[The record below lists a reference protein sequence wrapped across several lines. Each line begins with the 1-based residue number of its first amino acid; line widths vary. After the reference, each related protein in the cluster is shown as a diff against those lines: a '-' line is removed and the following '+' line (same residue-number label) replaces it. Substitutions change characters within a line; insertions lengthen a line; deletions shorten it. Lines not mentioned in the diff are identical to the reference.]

1 MSYNKLY
8 KGAKKIKSV
17 YDFGKKILTASE
29 IQQYF
34 IIDDYIKLTELIN
47 RLVNEGILCVVKA
60 SGLNGMNPPLYNKY
74 RVADKKEDLDSI
86 LNEINYNFPIEF
98 QREYYLNNIK
108 KYMLDKVY
116 LEKLILFYREKKES
130 LLIPMSINERSFAIW
145 GEEKFLKDGRGQS
158 ILKNIGISIDT
169 LNIYRTPEPFVYFS
183 SNKSNNQAVLI
194 IENKDTW
201 YTMRKLMLEGK
212 NTFLGEKID
221 TIIYGAGKNIEKSL
235 EEYKYTVEKYLL
247 NPAKVYYFGDL
258 DYEGIAIYERV
269 NKKYKD
275 KLNIQLYEAGY
286 QAMIILSRK
295 MQLSKCSE
303 KQNKNMGEVFLSDM
317 EPYRSEILSILNS
330 GFYIPQEIV
339 NYMVLKEDN
348 SYV

>member
-1 MSYNKLY
+1 M
-8 KGAKKIKSV
+8 
-17 YDFGKKILTASE
+17 GKKILTLSE
-29 IQQYF
+29 IQRYF
-34 IIDDYIKLTELIN
+34 NIDDYIKLTEFINSLI
-47 RLVNEGILCVVKA
+47 NEGILCVVKT

-74 RVADKKEDLDSI
+74 RAADKKENLDSI
-86 LNEINYNFPIEF
+86 LSEINYNFPIEF

-116 LEKLILFYREKKES
+116 LEKLILFYREKRES
-130 LLIPMSINERSFAIW
+130 LMMPMSINERSFAIW

-158 ILKNIGISIDT
+158 ILKNIGISIDA

-183 SNKSNNQAVLI
+183 LNKSKNQVVLI

-201 YTMRKLMLEGK
+201 YTLRKLMIEGK
-212 NTFLGEKID
+212 NTFLGERID

-235 EEYKYTVEKYLL
+235 EEYEYTVEKYLL
-247 NPAKVYYFGDL
+247 NPAEVYYFGDL
-258 DYEGIAIYERV
+258 DFEGIAIYERV
-269 NKKYKD
+269 NKKYRN
-275 KLNIQLYEAGY
+275 KLNIQLYKSGY
-286 QAMIILSRK
+286 QAMIMLSRK
-295 MQLSKCSE
+295 VQLSKCSE
-303 KQNKNMGEVFLSDM
+303 KQNKNIGEVFLSDM
-317 EPYRSEILSILNS
+317 EPYRSEILSILRG